1 MLISLYTLIEIEN
14 ARVLPKN
21 EVLLNASQLEILFQN
36 GMIGH
41 LLDFLKISYLLWV
54 CFLTEKIEMPRVKL
68 SRVKNF
74 DLLAVHQSK

>member
-1 MLISLYTLIEIEN
+1 MLISLHTLIEIEN

-41 LLDFLKISYLLWV
+41 LLDFLKIRYLLWV
-54 CFLTEKIEMPRVKL
+54 CFLTEKIEMPRVKF

>member
-1 MLISLYTLIEIEN
+1 MLISLHTLIEIEN
-14 ARVLPKN
+14 TRVLTKN